1 VSESSDAERDGRNE
15 MENIDRW
22 IERED
27 DEETIFALSE
37 KIEIWVETRDGFE
50 QMIDVTCDG
59 LRDATI
65 LADELTDSGEYAAV
79 WLEYPL

>member
-1 VSESSDAERDGRNE
+1 

-37 KIEIWVETRDGFE
+37 KIEIWGETYGGHV

-59 LRDATI
+59 LRDATL
-65 LADELTDSGEYAAV
+65 LADELADSGLYAAV

>member
-1 VSESSDAERDGRNE
+1 

-37 KIEIWVETRDGFE
+37 KIEIWVETRDGDVSLF
-50 QMIDVTCDG
+50 DVTADG
-59 LRDATI
+59 LTEATRSVDA
-65 LADELTDSGEYAAV
+65 LAESGDYLAA